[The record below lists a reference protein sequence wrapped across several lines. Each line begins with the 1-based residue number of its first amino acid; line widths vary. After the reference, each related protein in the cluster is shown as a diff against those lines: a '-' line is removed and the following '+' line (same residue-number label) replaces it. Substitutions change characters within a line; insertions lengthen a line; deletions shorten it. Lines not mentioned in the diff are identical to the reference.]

1 MLLALLLLAPSRVL
15 AAERQE
21 HSLTDVPTWSDKTT
35 NRTGSPVTASSA
47 AAVTTGS
54 AVATPAVGASSS
66 TVTNPTSPATA
77 TSSVP
82 GTNSAAPGSAGTDSA
97 ATTALTRELS
107 SYEQESLDIALQK
120 THSVREPSPEGKTI
134 EGIDIVSL
142 EVLEERDGLPLL
154 FLNAFHTTTKRNV
167 IEREV
172 LLKPG
177 QLYDQ
182 ALVDES
188 ERILRN
194 YIQISVVL
202 AVPTKASSPD
212 KVRLLIVAKD
222 VWSLRVSWA
231 PSFYN
236 GKLVGLALQPAE
248 WNLAGTAHRASASLN
263 FTPLEYWVGLGY
275 TAPRIGDGRMDGY
288 ASANVS
294 LDCETHKPKGATGN
308 FGYGQ
313 PLYSSQSEW
322 SWYTAMQ
329 WTDVLQRPASA
340 LGAAICSSPRTR
352 SYTSFARYLEPR
364 AGDHLAVR
372 SVEVPYR
379 YREERLRGQLL
390 FTRSYYRTNKLNLSF
405 GLEADERAFRADA
418 PEPGEV
424 FGRISTLE
432 SKGGASVDCAKTPNL
447 CFRSTSAPFAIN
459 DNEAAAASY
468 EFQTR
473 GLPPRDERISPYF
486 QIHAYRSLYQR
497 LINYDTLGLQEDVQ
511 LGHNVYL
518 RLYPAFRPLSS
529 RSLLGVFSSATYTW
543 QLADGFAKVLGA
555 GLVELAQTGNE
566 NGPVYDAANNPHEV
580 QGLAQ
585 SDAQVQLEA
594 HFASPDLGA
603 GRFVSNVE
611 LLSRPIRYLNRLPYV
626 LGGTDQ
632 LRGYAA
638 GAFFGTNRFA
648 ANTEFRTRPLRVLS
662 VLAGLNA
669 FWDAGDASYDW
680 KFQLKHGVGVGVRFL
695 FPQLDREVFRVDVAI
710 PIKPHEKGELTWFAG
725 FTRVFGLPSAPPPAL
740 LIQ

>member
-1 MLLALLLLAPSRVL
+1 MLFALLLLLAPSR
-15 AAERQE
+15 AQAEGQE
-21 HSLTDVPTWSDKTT
+21 HSLTDVPTKANTASKV
-35 NRTGSPVTASSA
+35 TGSNVTSSNAATATIA
-47 AAVTTGS
+47 AAV
-54 AVATPAVGASSS
+54 AAPAVGSSAS
-66 TVTNPTSPATA
+66 VSPA
-77 TSSVP
+77 P
-82 GTNSAAPGSAGTDSA
+82 
-97 ATTALTRELS
+97 LTRELS

-120 THSVREPSPEGKTI
+120 THSVREPFPEGKTI

-172 LLKPG
+172 LLRPG

-294 LDCETHKPKGATGN
+294 LDCRTHQPKGATGN

-352 SYTSFARYLEPR
+352 SYTSFARYLEPD
-364 AGDHLAVR
+364 AADHLAVR

-390 FTRSYYRTNKLNLSF
+390 FTRSYYRLNKLNLSF
-405 GLEADERAFRADA
+405 GLEADERAFRADE

-424 FGRISTLE
+424 VGRISTWE
-432 SKGGASVDCAKTPNL
+432 SKGGAAVDCAKEPNR
-447 CFRSTSAPFAIN
+447 CVRSTSVFAIN
-459 DNEAAAASY
+459 DNEKAAASR

-543 QLADGFAKVLGA
+543 QIADGFAKVLGA

-611 LLSRPIRYLNRLPYV
+611 LLSRPVRYLNRLPYV

-710 PIKPHEKGELTWFAG
+710 PIKPHERGELTWFAG
-725 FTRVFGLPSAPPPAL
+725 FTRVFGMPSAPPPAL